1 MEERDSRARSI
12 KTRIETGEAHQG
24 KNSLVLFESKI
35 NSSVQFM
42 LIVRTNSRARSI
54 KTRIETGEAH
64 QGKNSLVLFESKIH

>member
-42 LIVRTNSRARSI
+42 LIVRQIREQDPLKQGLKQEKLTRA
-54 KTRIETGEAH
+54 KTP
-64 QGKNSLVLFESKIH
+64 

>member
-1 MEERDSRARSI
+1 
-12 KTRIETGEAHQG
+12 
-24 KNSLVLFESKI
+24 
-35 NSSVQFM
+35 M